1 MMNKFQKA
9 FAVVFQYIFLM
20 VISRMSRLSK
30 LNNFAT
36 FDELE
41 ALDNV
46 PLSPPPSS
54 CDDDEEVK
62 CQDSQ
67 ERKTLTLQVIKQQ
80 QLFDDDNSIVK
91 PVEISSLRGKRTTGR
106 LSFAEIVHSTLQGFC
121 HFISNMFYHCLLLI
135 RPPSQPGKQEEDKE
149 DEFDDQDSV

>member
-46 PLSPPPSS
+46 PLSPPSS
-54 CDDDEEVK
+54 TTCDDDEEVK

-91 PVEISSLRGKRTTGR
+91 PVEISSLRGKRTGG
-106 LSFAEIVHSTLQGFC
+106 LHSTLQGFC
-121 HFISNMFYHCLLLI
+121 HLISNMFYHCLLLI